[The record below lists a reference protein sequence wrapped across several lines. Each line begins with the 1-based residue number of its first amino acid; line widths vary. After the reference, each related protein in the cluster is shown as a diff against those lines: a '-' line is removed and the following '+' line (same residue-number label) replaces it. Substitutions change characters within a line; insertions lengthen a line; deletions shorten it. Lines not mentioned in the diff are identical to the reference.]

1 MPLQSIHNSIIATS
15 SGIIG
20 GVAKAINAGFALC
33 SISIPHIIDV
43 AFYAALSAFIGY
55 SIKLGFDELRGFIKR
70 KRSKS

>member
-1 MPLQSIHNSIIATS
+1 MPLHSFQTSVITTS
-15 SGIIG
+15 SGVIG
-20 GVAKAINAGFALC
+20 GVTKAINSGFTLC